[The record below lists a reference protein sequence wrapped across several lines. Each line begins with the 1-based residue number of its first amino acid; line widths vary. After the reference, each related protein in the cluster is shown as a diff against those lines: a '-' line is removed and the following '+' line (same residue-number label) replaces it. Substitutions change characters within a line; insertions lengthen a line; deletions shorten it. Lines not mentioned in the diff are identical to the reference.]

1 MGSLPEP
8 LSSWLSFRTWT
19 LLFLL
24 YSPFFSRASAIELPE
39 PRYVS
44 WNPPTLMVD
53 ETSSLA
59 ATAENVAEPQ
69 AFGIQLDYRPVP
81 ILPQAV
87 GGILTQAMFKAFL
100 ELGPSPLT
108 VSNSFSH
115 GYSEM
120 IESRICFDVGVTMT
134 ATANMT
140 GFYTMTNRRI
150 ATVLSLMGF
159 DFARHEDVNRLREYN
174 FNVVVE
180 RGSGNVTVIGQG
192 TLRNGVNAQPIIKD
206 NRKY

>member
-1 MGSLPEP
+1 
-8 LSSWLSFRTWT
+8 
-19 LLFLL
+19 
-24 YSPFFSRASAIELPE
+24 
-39 PRYVS
+39 
-44 WNPPTLMVD
+44 MVD
-53 ETSSLA
+53 ETGSLA

-100 ELGPSPLT
+100 ELGPAPLT
-108 VSNSFSH
+108 VSSSFSH

-120 IESRICFDVGVTMT
+120 IEPRICFDVGVTLT

-180 RGSGNVTVIGQG
+180 RGSGNATVIGQG
-192 TLRNGVNAQPIIKD
+192 TLRNGVNAQPIVKD
-206 NRKY
+206 NRLVWPRCSKAAQTSPPGSISEE